1 MSESKKGEFELDMS
15 AIESRE
21 QQTKPDHKDVA
32 IQSSPECQDVAV
44 QTYCESTAVEI
55 ISGRPIVLFFIAEVT
70 KSAYKMVT

>member
-15 AIESRE
+15 AIESRGL
-21 QQTKPDHKDVA
+21 QTKPDRKDIA

-55 ISGRPIVLFFIAEVT
+55 ISGRPFLCCR
-70 KSAYKMVT
+70 SD

>member
-44 QTYCESTAVEI
+44 QTCCESTAVEI

>member
-1 MSESKKGEFELDMS
+1 MS

-21 QQTKPDHKDVA
+21 LQTKPNRKDVV

-55 ISGRPIVLFFIAEVT
+55 ISGRPIVLFFVAEVT
-70 KSAYKMVT
+70 KSAYKMIT